1 MKIWILGSGSR
12 GNAILLESGGSRVLV
27 DAGFPPAGL
36 EARLALIGVP
46 PGSIEAVLVTHE
58 HSDHA
63 RGACAAV
70 ERWGWP
76 VHASKG
82 TVAACPVL
90 RQFAPRLFSAGATLT
105 LGGLTVQTIVI
116 PHDAV
121 EPVALVITEHA
132 TGARAGIAYDL
143 GHVSQAVRNAFV
155 DLDIMILESNHDEAM
170 LRGGPYPASVR
181 RRIAGGEG
189 HLSNRAAADMA
200 RGASHRHLGQVVLA
214 HVSEVCNRPL
224 IAVRSMSDALAPTAF
239 RGSVVIS
246 EQDRVSGPISPGLA
260 HRSSTQLSL
269 GL

>member
-12 GNAILLESGGSRVLV
+12 GNAILVESGDSCVLV

-36 EARLALIGVP
+36 EARLALAGVP
-46 PGSIEAVLVTHE
+46 PDSIGALLVTHE
-58 HSDHA
+58 HTDHA
-63 RGACAAV
+63 RGVCAAI

-76 VHASKG
+76 VHATKG
-82 TVAACPVL
+82 TVAACPAL
-90 RQFAPRLFSAGATLT
+90 RKFAPRLFSAGDSIT
-105 LGGLTVQTIVI
+105 LGGFSIQTVVT

-121 EPVALVITEHA
+121 EPVALVITELV

-143 GHVSQAVRNAFV
+143 GHASQAVRDAFV
-155 DLDIMILESNHDEAM
+155 DLEIMILESNHDEAM
-170 LRGGPYPASVR
+170 LRASPYPASVR
-181 RRIAGGEG
+181 RRIASGDG

-214 HVSEVCNRPL
+214 HVSEICNRPQ
-224 IAVRSMSDALAPTAF
+224 IAVRSMSDALASTAF
-239 RGSVVIS
+239 RGRVIIS

-260 HRSSTQLSL
+260 LRSSTQLSL